1 MNFSRAA
8 AIRGW
13 SFCSFF
19 MDKSLKDLKASTE
32 AGLNR
37 TLAPGV
43 AMTGA
48 VDAFHVSRVEV
59 LEDRFKALAELEG
72 VVQLAV
78 TPDLAPH

>member
-1 MNFSRAA
+1 
-8 AIRGW
+8 
-13 SFCSFF
+13 
-19 MDKSLKDLKASTE
+19 MDKSLKDLKSATE

-43 AMTGA
+43 AMTGV

-72 VVQLAV
+72 VVRLAV
-78 TPDLAPH
+78 APDVSVAPTH